1 MLITDQPIST
11 VTNPAY
17 KEKISNFD
25 PSFIIPGEQK
35 VKTMISKSYNYNRE
49 NLKNLLNETA
59 TSVSLTTDLW
69 SSRAKH
75 GYLGITATWITTDF
89 KIRDVMLEMMYAPS
103 PHTAKNIAEL
113 LYQCITSWNL
123 EGWVTTIITD
133 NGSNMKAAFPF
144 LIQKNKCE
152 SIQRLPCAAHTL
164 QLAIGKGLAA
174 AEILIAHVKRIV
186 HFFSTQRQIE
196 RLEATQ
202 CKLGYKDILHC
213 IQDVSTRWN
222 SSYYAWDRLFYLKDA
237 IIQLQAD
244 LCTSTN
250 RDDKKDGN
258 KLRKIMLS
266 EEEWE
271 LLDQLVDLL
280 TPFERTTKDFSGGTY
295 VTFSNM
301 ISIIKELIFNMTC
314 SLPSNNVTHHDENTV
329 FESEGIEVTPIE
341 VEDEEVISNITNKR
355 ISIKD
360 PLNTEGVL
368 ENVKENIY
376 SSLIFYWDKP
386 NDAGLIASLLD
397 PRYKELDFVELEDDK
412 NRIIQKLRDEFSN
425 NFPNKSPQV
434 IEFPNDSITPTQDT
448 ESSLRSHKEYRQR
461 RQMKIKKV
469 GRLNSGNNNSDEL
482 NNYLNMPAALE
493 KENPLDWWRARAQ
506 IFPKLS
512 QIARKYLGIPATSVS
527 SERLFSHANN
537 LITVKRTRL
546 DTDLAGKML
555 FLKRNLNSMQ
565 VFAKEWDEVEE
576 MVQTS

>member
-1 MLITDQPIST
+1 MSQEENQEIDNETESQEFTFIEAINRIDSTGKGGEEVQVCKILDDNGSRCGQAYRNAGSSTGNLIAHLRDIHHIVNEDEESENTSKKLKKLRNTKITDFAKSHRPHPKHIQKQREESMLKWMLITDQPIST

-35 VKTMISKSYNYNRE
+35 
-49 NLKNLLNETA
+49 
-59 TSVSLTTDLW
+59 
-69 SSRAKH
+69 
-75 GYLGITATWITTDF
+75 
-89 KIRDVMLEMMYAPS
+89 
-103 PHTAKNIAEL
+103 
-113 LYQCITSWNL
+113 
-123 EGWVTTIITD
+123 
-133 NGSNMKAAFPF
+133 
-144 LIQKNKCE
+144 
-152 SIQRLPCAAHTL
+152 
-164 QLAIGKGLAA
+164 
-174 AEILIAHVKRIV
+174 
-186 HFFSTQRQIE
+186 IE

-329 FESEGIEVTPIE
+329 FESKGIEVTPIE

-448 ESSLRSHKEYRQR
+448 ESSLRSYKEYRQR

-493 KENPLDWWRARAQ
+493 KENPLDWWRAHAQ

-576 MVQTS
+576 M